1 MIFGFGILDF
11 FGILGRVPEKSH
23 LEVNDMTN
31 EINNFFK
38 NILVHFTGTLRSS
51 ALTDGFHA
59 FHVHEKNDVTTCSTT
74 GGHFQSTPG
83 EIHGYPDQPLPDR

>member
-1 MIFGFGILDF
+1 
-11 FGILGRVPEKSH
+11 
-23 LEVNDMTN
+23 MTD
-31 EINNFFK
+31 EINNFLK